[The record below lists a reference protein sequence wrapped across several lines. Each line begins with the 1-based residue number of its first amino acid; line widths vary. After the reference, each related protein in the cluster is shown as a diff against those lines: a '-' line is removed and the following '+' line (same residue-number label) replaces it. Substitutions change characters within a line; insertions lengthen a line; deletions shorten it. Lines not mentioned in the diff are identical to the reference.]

1 MFGTSDRRPLHE
13 SPPGYVITP
22 NFVAVQKRSKNPF
35 WRCVQIQ
42 DLAAATPTNP
52 ARRRSGAR
60 TPRTTRTALVKPAL
74 EKSPLVTEE
83 EAVDLYHGS
92 VVAQH
97 SAMVYQLKMDS
108 RLVGAVLRGIEDD
121 KYGISLYVLHTLCL
135 GLARI
140 H

>member
-1 MFGTSDRRPLHE
+1 MCSD
-13 SPPGYVITP
+13 PG
-22 NFVAVQKRSKNPF
+22 SGSSNPHKSRKKTV
-35 WRCVQIQ
+35 RCT
-42 DLAAATPTNP
+42 DAEDNKDDRASTHYMA
-52 ARRRSGAR
+52 
-60 TPRTTRTALVKPAL
+60 
-74 EKSPLVTEE
+74 LVTEE

>member
-1 MFGTSDRRPLHE
+1 MSELSPYEYFIHQSRYARWLDGEERRETFAE
-13 SPPGYVITP
+13 SCRRY
-22 NFVAVQKRSKNPF
+22 ADF
-35 WRCVQIQ
+35 W
-42 DLAAATPTNP
+42 LN
-52 ARRRSGAR
+52 
-60 TPRTTRTALVKPAL
+60 K
-74 EKSPLVTEE
+74 ELVTEE